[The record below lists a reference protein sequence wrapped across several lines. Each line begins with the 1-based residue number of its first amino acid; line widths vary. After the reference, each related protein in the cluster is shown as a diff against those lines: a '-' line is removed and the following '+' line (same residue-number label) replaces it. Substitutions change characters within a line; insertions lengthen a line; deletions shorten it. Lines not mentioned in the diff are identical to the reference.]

1 MALIVRLLACVAFA
15 AVIASAP
22 ALAERRVALVIGNSA
37 YKHAG
42 ELTNPVNDATDMAAA
57 LTKVGFQ
64 VIDGMDLDKS
74 SFDRKIRDFA
84 TSLSGADTGLFFYAG
99 HGLQVAGQNY
109 LVPID
114 AELNTPDALEF
125 EMVRLDVVHRI
136 MERATQTNIL
146 FLDACRNNP
155 LARNL
160 ARALGTR
167 SAEIGRGLAAV
178 ESGSGTLIS
187 FSTQPGNVA
196 LDGAGRN
203 SPFAEALVRQIST
216 SNEDLSALLIAVRND
231 VMSVTQRRQVPWEH
245 SALTGRFYFGQAAA
259 GQTPLWRVGEAAE
272 VWNATKETTDID
284 LLEAFIARYKDTFF
298 ADLAN
303 SRINE
308 LKKRASPERS
318 GSVPVTECDKLAAA
332 DFDEVA
338 RAKPVY
344 FQDIRGGNALVACRE
359 AVRLYPSE
367 PRFLFQ
373 LGRANQ
379 RTGNPHEA
387 AELHQK
393 AAAAGYIAAN
403 LSLARLYES
412 GEGVAK
418 DLTKAREH
426 VDRAADAGNVN
437 ALIELARYY
446 RDGIGVPRDTSK
458 TIQYLNKATDRGSP
472 VAMNDL
478 GWHYRDGIG
487 LDRNEREAF
496 VWFQRSANLGNL
508 WAMRNIGALYEHGQG
523 VTKDCRKAR
532 DWYMKA
538 AVSDHTDARK
548 MLAALPVN
556 CPEKP

>member
-1 MALIVRLLACVAFA
+1 MTLPHNKYLQHLGYPGYSDATLLRGAVVMALIIRLLACVVFG
-15 AVIASAP
+15 AVITTAP

-37 YKHAG
+37 YKYAG
-42 ELTNPVNDATDMAAA
+42 VLTNPVNDATDMAAA
-57 LTKVGFQ
+57 LKKVGFQ
-64 VIDGMDLDKS
+64 VIEGMDLNKS

-84 TSLSGADTGLFFYAG
+84 TSVSGADTGLFFYAG

-125 EMVRLDVVHRI
+125 EMVRLDVVQRI

-196 LDGAGRN
+196 LDGVGRN
-203 SPFAEALVRQIST
+203 SPFAHALVRQIST
-216 SNEDLSALLIAVRND
+216 SGEDLSAMLIAVRND
-231 VMSVTQRRQVPWEH
+231 VMSATQRRQVPWEH

-259 GQTPLWRVGEAAE
+259 GQTPPWRVGEAAE

-284 LLEAFIARYKDTFF
+284 LLESFIARYKDTFF
-298 ADLAN
+298 ADLAK

-308 LKKRASPERS
+308 LKKRASSELPISSERS
-318 GSVPVTECDKLAAA
+318 GAAPVTECDRLAAA
-332 DFDEVA
+332 DYDEVA
-338 RAKPVY
+338 RAKPIY
-344 FQDIRGGNALVACRE
+344 FQDMRGSDALSACQE
-359 AVRLYPSE
+359 AVRLYQNE

-373 LGRANQ
+373 LGRPIQ
-379 RTGNPHEA
+379 RTGNPHDA

-393 AAAAGYIAAN
+393 AAGAGYIAAN
-403 LSLARLYES
+403 LSLARLYEL
-412 GEGVAK
+412 GDGVAK
-418 DLTKAREH
+418 DLAKAREH

-446 RDGIGVPRDTSK
+446 RDGVGVPRDTSR
-458 TIQYLNKATDRGSP
+458 TIQYLKKAVDRGSP

-487 LDRNEREAF
+487 LESNEREALL
-496 VWFQRSANLGNL
+496 WFQRAANLGNL
-508 WAMRNIGALYEHGQG
+508 WAMRNIGALY
-523 VTKDCRKAR
+523 
-532 DWYMKA
+532 
-538 AVSDHTDARK
+538 
-548 MLAALPVN
+548 
-556 CPEKP
+556 